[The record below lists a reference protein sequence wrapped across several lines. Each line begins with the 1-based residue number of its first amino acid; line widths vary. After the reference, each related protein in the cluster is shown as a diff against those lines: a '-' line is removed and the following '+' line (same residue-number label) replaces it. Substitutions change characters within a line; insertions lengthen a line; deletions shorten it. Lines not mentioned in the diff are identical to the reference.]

1 MKTTNTNYITLLAT
15 ALALFAGAD
24 GMVIAGQN
32 SATKDQIAKVI
43 DLYAPNSSVQSL
55 TIWMPKATPSITRK
69 STAAKHATTKLI
81 DLHAPNNPTASITVW
96 TCE

>member
-1 MKTTNTNYITLLAT
+1 MKTTRTNYITLLGI

-43 DLYAPNSSVQSL
+43 ELHAPNSSVQSV
-55 TIWMPKATPSITRK
+55 TIWMPKATLSITRK
-69 STAAKHATTKLI
+69 SNAAKHATAKLI

-96 TCE
+96 TGE